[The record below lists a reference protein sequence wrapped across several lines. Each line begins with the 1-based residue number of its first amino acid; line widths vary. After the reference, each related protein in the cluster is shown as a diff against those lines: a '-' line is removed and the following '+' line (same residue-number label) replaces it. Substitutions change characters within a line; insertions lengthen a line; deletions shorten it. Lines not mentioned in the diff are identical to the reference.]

1 MLRLNSI
8 MIELLEIYANIEL
21 IKYGPLRSSQ
31 LNNYWIDRG
40 MYINWINKVWS
51 TALCLNS
58 IIIELLETYTQ
69 MEFTKCGPLRSVS
82 TQ

>member
-40 MYINWINKVWS
+40 MYVYK
-51 TALCLNS
+51 LN
-58 IIIELLETYTQ
+58 
-69 MEFTKCGPLRSVS
+69 
-82 TQ
+82 